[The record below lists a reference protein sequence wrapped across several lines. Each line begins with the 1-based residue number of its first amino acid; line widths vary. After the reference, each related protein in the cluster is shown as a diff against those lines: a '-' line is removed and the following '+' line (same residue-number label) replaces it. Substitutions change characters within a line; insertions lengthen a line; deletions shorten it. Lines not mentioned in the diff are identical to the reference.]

1 METFLIDFRNRNYRK
16 NIQMQAA
23 YKDLNITNHQKS
35 EKFLGTKFILMYKF
49 IYTEH
54 IKHFLKNNKVSSLLT
69 KVT

>member
-1 METFLIDFRNRNYRK
+1 MEIFLIDFLNRNYRK

-23 YKDLNITNHQKS
+23 YKDLKITNHQKS